1 VVTADVLWLD
11 SLPAE
16 ELDSLEDSLP
26 AEDELL
32 VGVLEVVEDPVPFE
46 VLDEAA
52 VFPPAAVV
60 ACVLGV
66 VAVFF
71 VERAGS
77 CPEASCTYTARNAA
91 LNSAAARAA
100 TERRRRCTRRR
111 SAERRLLA
119 SARASS
125 CSGERLGGCCEEG
138 LSVGSMVA
146 PIGGLRL
153 RATKSQRRVS
163 EFPSAMLRR
172 S

>member
-1 VVTADVLWLD
+1 VTADVVWLD

-32 VGVLEVVEDPVPFE
+32 VGVLELVEDPFS
-46 VLDEAA
+46 AA
-52 VFPPAAVV
+52 VFAPEAEAAW
-60 ACVLGV
+60 VLGV
-66 VAVFF
+66 VAVFL

-77 CPEASCTYTARNAA
+77 CPEASCTYTARNAT
-91 LNSAAARAA
+91 LNRAAARAA

-146 PIGGLRL
+146 PIGGVGLP
-153 RATKSQRRVS
+153 ATKSQRCVS
-163 EFPSAMLRR
+163 EFPSVMLRR